1 MNILID
7 THIFLWLANGNI
19 DMIKAKHLVYIK
31 DINNNIFISSLS
43 IAEISIKVS
52 INKLKLNADLSAVLR
67 DMNIKVLDF
76 DIKSA
81 LKLAILPLYHRDPF
95 DRMIIVQAVSNKYK
109 LISYDKHFIE
119 YDCELL

>member
-43 IAEISIKVS
+43 IAEIS

-95 DRMIIVQAVSNKYK
+95 DRMIIAQAVSNKYK